1 MSEWYDISVSMS
13 VCERKREII
22 LNNLAFSS
30 RAICLCTLKD
40 VILMAF
46 IDYLSNNALYKQIFL
61 YIIQIENS
69 ENPQKI

>member
-1 MSEWYDISVSMS
+1 MREN
-13 VCERKREII
+13 EREKEII

-61 YIIQIENS
+61 YILYKLRILKVPKRFE
-69 ENPQKI
+69 